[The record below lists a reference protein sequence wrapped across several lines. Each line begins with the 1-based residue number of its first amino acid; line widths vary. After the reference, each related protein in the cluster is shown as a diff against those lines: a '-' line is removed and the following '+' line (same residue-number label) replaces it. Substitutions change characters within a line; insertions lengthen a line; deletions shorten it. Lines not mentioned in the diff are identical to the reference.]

1 MSSNRHPVVD
11 GIFSIKI
18 GGEAGQG
25 IKSVGLLLAK
35 YIMRTGLNVYDYIE
49 YPSLIRG
56 GHNMMQINI
65 SPEPVTGAYQKC
77 DLLVALNQD
86 TITKHHHELTNGA
99 GLIFDADKKY
109 DLSKVDKS
117 NALYPV
123 PLGRLAKEAG
133 GAELLSNTVALGAVA
148 GLLGGDPKRLTDLIE
163 KSFGRKGDDVQE
175 SNIKALQLGYDYAT
189 QNFSKTINPIL
200 APPETTESV
209 VPQILL
215 NGNEACALGAISGG
229 LDFAAVYPMSPIS
242 GILSVL
248 AYNQENYNYIYK
260 QPEDEISA
268 VNMAI
273 GAAFGGARALTATS
287 GGGFCLMTESYG
299 LAGMTETPIVII
311 DGMRGGPATGLPTWS
326 EQGDLRMVLHA
337 HQGDFPRIVLAPGDP
352 RETFELTMQ
361 ALNLA
366 EIYQTPVV
374 ILLDKNICDND
385 QNFAQFDT
393 SDYKIDRGKLF
404 ETTDPDYK
412 RYQLESDGIS
422 PRAFAGSGN
431 FFVANSDEHD
441 EYGLS
446 TEEVAMR
453 LSQVNKRMAKL
464 ETCLKNHAQGPQLY
478 GPKEADLTLVAW
490 GGTKGPILQALKELP
505 TVNFLHMTWLN
516 PFPTSQLTTALKK
529 AKKVLNI
536 ENNYT
541 AQLAGLIKERTGIE
555 ITDNLLKYDGRPFF
569 VEEIVSEAKRRLA

>member
-1 MSSNRHPVVD
+1 MSAKV
-11 GIFSIKI
+11 FSIKI

-25 IKSVGLLLAK
+25 VKSVGLLLAK
-35 YIMRTGLNVYDYIE
+35 YAMRTGLNVYDYIE

-56 GHNMMQINI
+56 GHNMMQVNI
-65 SPEPVTGAYQKC
+65 SHEPVTGAYQKC
-77 DLLVALNQD
+77 DLLAALNQD
-86 TITKHHHELTNGA
+86 TITRHHQELADGA

-109 DLSKVDKS
+109 DLAKVGKTI
-117 NALYPV
+117 ALYPV
-123 PLGRLAKEAG
+123 PLAKLAKDAG

-148 GLLGGDPKRLTDLIE
+148 GLLGGDLKRLIDLIDE
-163 KSFGRKGDDVQE
+163 SFGHKSDELQK
-175 SNIKALQLGYDYAT
+175 SNIKALQLGYDYAL
-189 QNFSKTINPIL
+189 QNFSNVIKPVLTS
-200 APPETTESV
+200 AETTASV
-209 VPQILL
+209 VPQILV

-229 LDFAAVYPMSPIS
+229 LDFASIYPMSPIS
-242 GILSVL
+242 GILAVL
-248 AYNQENYNYIYK
+248 AANQEKYGYTYK

-268 VNMAI
+268 INMAI

-326 EQGDLRMVLHA
+326 EQGDLRTVLHA

-352 RETFELTMQ
+352 KETFELTMQ

-393 SDYKIDRGKLF
+393 SGYHIDRGKLF
-404 ETTDPDYK
+404 DKTDPDYK
-412 RYQLESDGIS
+412 RYRLEPDGIS
-422 PRAFAGSGN
+422 PRAFAGSDN

-446 TEEVAMR
+446 TEEIAMR
-453 LSQVNKRMAKL
+453 VSQVNKRMTKL
-464 ETCLKNHAQGPQLY
+464 ETCLKNHTQGPQLY
-478 GPKEADLTLVAW
+478 GPKEAELTLIAW

-505 TVNFLHMTWLN
+505 TVNFLHLTWLN
-516 PFPTSQLTTALKK
+516 PFPASQLATALKK
-529 AKKVLNI
+529 SKKVLNI

-541 AQLAGLIKERTGIE
+541 AQLAGLIKEHTEIE
-555 ITDNLLKYDGRPFF
+555 LTDNLLKYDGRPFF
-569 VEEIVSEAKRRLA
+569 VDELVTEINRRLA

>member
-1 MSSNRHPVVD
+1 MV
-11 GIFSIKI
+11 
-18 GGEAGQG
+18 
-25 IKSVGLLLAK
+25 
-35 YIMRTGLNVYDYIE
+35 
-49 YPSLIRG
+49 
-56 GHNMMQINI
+56 QINI
-65 SPEPVTGAYQKC
+65 SAEPVTGAYQKC

-86 TITKHHHELTNGA
+86 TITKHHQELTDNA

-109 DLSKVDKS
+109 DLAKVNKTI
-117 NALYPV
+117 ALYPV
-123 PLGRLAKEAG
+123 PLAKLAKDAG

-148 GLLGGDPKRLTDLIE
+148 GLLGGDLNRLIGLLDE
-163 KSFGRKGDDVQE
+163 SFGHKSNEIQK

-189 QNFSKTINPIL
+189 QNFSKAVRPVLTSSENT
-200 APPETTESV
+200 ASV
-209 VPQILL
+209 VPQILV

-229 LDFAAVYPMSPIS
+229 LDFAAIYPMSPIS
-242 GILSVL
+242 GILAVL
-248 AYNQENYNYIYK
+248 ATNQEKYGYTYK

-268 VNMAI
+268 INMAI

-352 RETFELTMQ
+352 KETFELTMQ

-366 EIYQTPVV
+366 EIYQTPIV

-393 SDYKIDRGKLF
+393 SGYQIDRGKLF
-404 ETTDPDYK
+404 DKTDPDYK
-412 RYQLESDGIS
+412 RYQLEPDGIS

-446 TEEVAMR
+446 TEEIAMR
-453 LSQVNKRMAKL
+453 IGQVNKRMTKL
-464 ETCLKNHAQGPQLY
+464 KTCLKNHTQGPQLY
-478 GPKEADLTLVAW
+478 GPKESELTLIAW

-505 TVNFLHMTWLN
+505 TVNFLHVTWLN
-516 PFPTSQLTTALKK
+516 PFPASQLATALKK
-529 AKKVLNI
+529 SKKVLNI

-541 AQLAGLIKERTGIE
+541 AQLAGLIKEHTGIE
-555 ITDNLLKYDGRPFF
+555 LTDNLLKYDGRPFF
-569 VEEIVSEAKRRLA
+569 VDELVAEIKRRLA

>member
-1 MSSNRHPVVD
+1 MVTGV
-11 GIFSIKI
+11 FSINI

-25 IKSVGLLLAK
+25 IKSAGLLLAK
-35 YIMRTGLNVYDYIE
+35 FAVRTGLNVYDYIE

-65 SPEPVTGAYQKC
+65 SSEPVTGAYQKC

-86 TITKHHHELTNGA
+86 TITKHQHDLTNDA

-109 DLSKVDKS
+109 DLTKVGK
-117 NALYPV
+117 NIALYPI
-123 PLGRLAKEAG
+123 PLAKLAQEAG

-148 GLLGGDPKRLTDLIE
+148 GLLGGELKRLIELIDE
-163 KSFGRKGDDVQE
+163 SFGRKSDEVQR
-175 SNIKALQLGYDYAT
+175 SNIKALQLGYDYAS
-189 QNFSKTINPIL
+189 QNFSNHIKPIL
-200 APPETTESV
+200 APSESTV
-209 VPQILL
+209 SVIPQILI
-215 NGNEACALGAISGG
+215 NGNEAVALGAISGG
-229 LDFAAVYPMSPIS
+229 LDFAAIYPMSPIS
-242 GILSVL
+242 GILAIL
-248 AYNQENYNYIYK
+248 ATNQEKYGYIYK

-268 VNMAI
+268 INMAI
-273 GAAFGGARALTATS
+273 GAAFGGARTLTATS

-352 RETFELTMQ
+352 KETFELTMQ

-374 ILLDKNICDND
+374 ILLDKNICDDD
-385 QNFAQFDT
+385 QNFPQFDL
-393 SDYKIDRGKLF
+393 SGYKIDRGKLF
-404 ETTDPDYK
+404 DKVDPDYK
-412 RYQLESDGIS
+412 RYQLEPDGIS

-441 EYGLS
+441 KYGIS
-446 TEEVAMR
+446 TEEIDTRV
-453 LSQVNKRMAKL
+453 SQVNKRMTKL

-478 GPKEADLTLVAW
+478 GPKDAKLTLVAW

-505 TVNFLHMTWLN
+505 DVNFLHLTWLS
-516 PFPTSQLTTALKK
+516 PFPASQLTDALKK
-529 AKKVLNI
+529 TKKILNI

-541 AQLAGLIKERTGIE
+541 AQLAGLIREHTGIGL
-555 ITDNLLKYDGRPFF
+555 TDNLLKYDGRPFF
-569 VEEIVSEAKRRLA
+569 ADELVTEIKRRLT

>member
-1 MSSNRHPVVD
+1 MVTGV
-11 GIFSIKI
+11 FSINI

-25 IKSVGLLLAK
+25 IKSAGLLLAK
-35 YIMRTGLNVYDYIE
+35 FAVRTGLNVYDYIE

-65 SPEPVTGAYQKC
+65 SSEPVTGAYQKC

-86 TITKHHHELTNGA
+86 TITKHQHDLTNDA

-109 DLSKVDKS
+109 DLTKVGK
-117 NALYPV
+117 NIALYPI
-123 PLGRLAKEAG
+123 PLAKLAQEAG

-148 GLLGGDPKRLTDLIE
+148 GLLGGELKRLIELIDE
-163 KSFGRKGDDVQE
+163 SFGHKSDEVQR
-175 SNIKALQLGYDYAT
+175 SNIKALQLGYDYAS
-189 QNFSKTINPIL
+189 QNFSNHIKPIL
-200 APPETTESV
+200 APSESTV
-209 VPQILL
+209 SVIPQILI
-215 NGNEACALGAISGG
+215 NGNEAVALGAISGG
-229 LDFAAVYPMSPIS
+229 LDFAAIYPMSPIS
-242 GILSVL
+242 GILAIL
-248 AYNQENYNYIYK
+248 ATNQEKYGYIYK

-268 VNMAI
+268 INMAI
-273 GAAFGGARALTATS
+273 GAAFGGARTLTATS

-352 RETFELTMQ
+352 KETFELTMQ

-374 ILLDKNICDND
+374 ILLDKNICDDD
-385 QNFAQFDT
+385 QNFPQFDL
-393 SDYKIDRGKLF
+393 SGYKIDRGKLF
-404 ETTDPDYK
+404 DKVDPDYK
-412 RYQLESDGIS
+412 RYQLEPDGIS
-422 PRAFAGSGN
+422 PRAFAGSDN

-441 EYGLS
+441 KYGIS
-446 TEEVAMR
+446 TEEIDTRV
-453 LSQVNKRMAKL
+453 SQVNKRMTKL

-478 GPKEADLTLVAW
+478 GPKDAKLTLVAW

-505 TVNFLHMTWLN
+505 DVNFLHLTWLS
-516 PFPTSQLTTALKK
+516 PFPASQLTDALKK
-529 AKKVLNI
+529 TKKILNI

-541 AQLAGLIKERTGIE
+541 AQLAGLIREHTGIGL
-555 ITDNLLKYDGRPFF
+555 TDNLLKYDGRPFF
-569 VEEIVSEAKRRLA
+569 ADELVTEIKRRLT